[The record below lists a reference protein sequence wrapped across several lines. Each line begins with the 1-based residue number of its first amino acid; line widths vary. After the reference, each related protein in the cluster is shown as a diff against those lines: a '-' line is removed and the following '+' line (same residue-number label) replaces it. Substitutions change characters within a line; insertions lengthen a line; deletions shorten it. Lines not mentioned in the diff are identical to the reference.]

1 MCIIYTLSNGASM
14 DSRKIIRSLRA
25 DGWVRVAQHGSHV
38 QFKHPSKPGR
48 VTVPHPKRDLPL
60 GTVRSIER
68 QARLKLI

>member
-1 MCIIYTLSNGASM
+1 M

-25 DGWVRVAQHGSHV
+25 DGWVRVAQRGSHV
-38 QFKHPSKPGR
+38 QFKHPLKPGR
-48 VTVPHPKRDLPL
+48 VTVPHPKRDLPV